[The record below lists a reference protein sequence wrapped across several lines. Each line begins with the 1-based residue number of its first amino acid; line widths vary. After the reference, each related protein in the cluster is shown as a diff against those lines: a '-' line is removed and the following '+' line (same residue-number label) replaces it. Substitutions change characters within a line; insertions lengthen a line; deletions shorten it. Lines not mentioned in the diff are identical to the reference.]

1 MTIAAN
7 APTQVVATQGG
18 SGAAVPGGPGGPA
31 ARPPGR
37 RTDRRL
43 IRLRAALSAGALLFG
58 AAGIIGTQI
67 RADGADDAKAHSG
80 VMIQQAEQ
88 IYHSLSDADA
98 TATTIYLHVG
108 EAPADLLKAYN
119 DDLRNAQ
126 TAILAA
132 TKEAGDDSA
141 ALKALNQIATQ
152 LPQYVK
158 LNATAAANNLLGYPV
173 GFRYLLQASNLMQG
187 TNATATAAPTGIL
200 PWAQVLTDTEAKNL
214 SSAEDTAKQLPLLMI
229 AVGLLMLAALVVVQV
244 RETRRTNRMFNVG
257 LLGATA
263 ALVAAFAWTGV
274 DVAVQNGHEDNARKR
289 GSDQVSALATA
300 RILSL
305 QARTDEMLT
314 LVGRGTA
321 DNKETDYAGVTAA
334 DGKHTPGT
342 EELLAAELRDASRLA
357 ADTTGQQLANTA
369 ASDESAWH
377 TQHQGLRAAD
387 QKNQYEKAVDS
398 ALGQHDFAAPKP
410 SAAKSFTALQADLDQ
425 AIKHAET
432 SFQSEA
438 SAGSDALAG
447 LEIGLGVLA
456 LAMAAAV
463 VRGLGRRIAEYQ

>member
-1 MTIAAN
+1 L
-7 APTQVVATQGG
+7 V
-18 SGAAVPGGPGGPA
+18 
-31 ARPPGR
+31 RF
-37 RTDRRL
+37 
-43 IRLRAALSAGALLFG
+43 RAALAAGALLFG
-58 AAGIIGTQI
+58 AVGIIGTQV

-80 VMIQQAEQ
+80 VMIQQAER

-108 EAPADLLKAYN
+108 EAPADLLKTYN
-119 DDLRNAQ
+119 GDLQDAQ

-132 TKEAGDDSA
+132 TKEAGGDSA
-141 ALKALNQIATQ
+141 ALDALNKIATQ

-187 TNATATAAPTGIL
+187 TIL
-200 PWAQVLTDTEAKNL
+200 PSAQNLTDTEAKNL
-214 SSAEDTAKQLPLLMI
+214 AGAEGTAKQFPLLML
-229 AVGLLMLAALVVVQV
+229 AVGLLLLAALVVVQV
-244 RETRRTNRMFNVG
+244 GESRRTNRMFNVG
-257 LLGATA
+257 LLGATV

-274 DVAVQNGHEDNARKR
+274 DVAVQNGHEDNAKKR

-321 DNKETDYAGVTAA
+321 DDKETDYVGVTAA
-334 DGKHTPGT
+334 NGAHTPGT
-342 EELLAAELRDASRLA
+342 EELLAKELQTASGLATDSDGKRLA
-357 ADTTGQQLANTA
+357 DTA
-369 ASDESAWH
+369 ATDESAWH
-377 TQHQGLRAAD
+377 GQHQALRADD
-387 QKNQYEKAVDS
+387 QQNQYQKAVDS
-398 ALGQHDFAAPKP
+398 ALGQRDFAAPKP
-410 SAAKSFTALQADLDQ
+410 SAAASFTALQSDLDQ
-425 AIKHAET
+425 AVKHAEA

-438 SAGSDALAG
+438 DAGSGALAG

-456 LAMAAAV
+456 MAMAAAV